1 MRHLSRQVGLALLST
16 IHSVVQ
22 LLLDPDLEVGIILSD
37 FEELHVPLY
46 GLNVERMSILKDD
59 VVIGFIS
66 LDHQVVRVLD

>member
-1 MRHLSRQVGLALLST
+1 
-16 IHSVVQ
+16 VQ
-22 LLLDPDLEVGIILSD
+22 LLLDPYLEVGIILSD